1 LLQAQKRYSS
11 KFCNVRLAAVAVFR
25 DVMLNDSDRPEAD
38 LPLEMHMGLESLLI
52 SLLVEAPVS
61 MALAILS
68 VDLIGVESAPKWWS
82 SFLPCHL

>member
-1 LLQAQKRYSS
+1 
-11 KFCNVRLAAVAVFR
+11 
-25 DVMLNDSDRPEAD
+25 MLNDSDRPEAD

-82 SFLPCHL
+82 SFLPCHLLWGCLLAGPFTYAAEVRYR